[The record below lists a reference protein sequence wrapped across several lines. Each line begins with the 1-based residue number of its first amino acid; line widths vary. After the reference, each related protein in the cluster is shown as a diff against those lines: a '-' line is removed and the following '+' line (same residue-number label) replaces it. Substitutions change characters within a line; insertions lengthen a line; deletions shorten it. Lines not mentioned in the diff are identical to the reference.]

1 MIPPQL
7 QGALR
12 LPMLTAP
19 MFLVSNPNLVVASCK
34 AAIVGTFPAL
44 NQRTSDGYKD
54 WLKEIRSRVGET
66 VPFGVQFPIHRINP
80 RVEKDLAITVDH
92 KVPLLITSM
101 GITREITDAV
111 HGYGGLVFHDAIS
124 LRHALK
130 ALDANVDGIIAVCD
144 GAGGHAGTYNPFA
157 FLAEL
162 RPLMGP
168 DRTLLLGG
176 CIGDGYSMA
185 GAIAAGADLVYV
197 GTRMAATRE
206 SSAQEGHKQLIVDS
220 DITDIVYSDKVGGV
234 GGNWLKS
241 TIPQVA
247 IEAEKIDPMEDVKK
261 WRDIWSAGQGV
272 GSIHDTP
279 TVAELVERMAGEF
292 EQAADSL
299 QRASIKS
306 RK

>member
-12 LPMLTAP
+12 LPMLAAP

-34 AAIVGTFPAL
+34 SGIVGTFPAL
-44 NQRTSDGYKD
+44 NQRTSDGYED
-54 WLKEIRSRVGET
+54 WLKEIRTRVDES

-111 HGYGGLVFHDAIS
+111 HSYGGLVFHDAIS
-124 LRHALK
+124 VRHAQK

-157 FLAEL
+157 FLAEM

-197 GTRMAATRE
+197 GTRIAATRE
-206 SSAQEGHKQLIVDS
+206 SGAQEGHKQLIVDS
-220 DITDIVYSDKVGGV
+220 DITDIVYSDKVAGV

-247 IEAEKIDPMEDVKK
+247 IETGSIDPMEDMKR

-272 GSIHDTP
+272 GSIRDTP

-292 EQAADSL
+292 EQAANSL
-299 QRASIKS
+299 QRACIES
-306 RK
+306 RR

>member
-7 QGALR
+7 QRALR
-12 LPMLTAP
+12 LPMLAAP
-19 MFLVSNPNLVVASCK
+19 MFLVSNPNFVVASCR
-34 AAIVGTFPAL
+34 AGIVGTFPSL
-44 NQRTSDGYKD
+44 NQRTSEGYED
-54 WLKEIRSRVGET
+54 WLKQIRSRLGGT
-66 VPFGVQFPIHRINP
+66 VSFGVQFPIHRTNP
-80 RVEKDLAITVDH
+80 RVEKDLAVTVEH

-111 HGYGGLVFHDAIS
+111 HSYGGLVFHDAIS
-124 LRHALK
+124 VRHARK
-130 ALDANVDGIIAVCD
+130 ALDANVDGIIAVCG

-162 RPLMGP
+162 RPLVGP

-197 GTRMAATRE
+197 GTRMAATLE
-206 SSAQEGHKQLIVDS
+206 SGAQEAHKKLIVDS
-220 DITDIVYSDKVGGV
+220 DITDIVYSDDVAGV

-241 TIPQVA
+241 TIPQTA
-247 IEAEKIDPMEDVKK
+247 IEAGTLALMDDVKR

-292 EQAADSL
+292 EQAADIL
-299 QRASIKS
+299 QRPNIKS
-306 RK
+306 RR

>member
-1 MIPPQL
+1 
-7 QGALR
+7 
-12 LPMLTAP
+12 MLAAP
-19 MFLVSNPNLVVASCK
+19 MFLVSNPDLVVASCQ
-34 AAIVGTFPAL
+34 AGIVGTFPAL
-44 NQRTSDGYKD
+44 NQRTSGGYAD
-54 WLKEIRSRVGET
+54 WLEEIRSRVGASAF
-66 VPFGVQFPIHRINP
+66 FGVQFPIHRMNP
-80 RVEKDLAITVDH
+80 RVQEDLAITVAH
-92 KVPLLITSM
+92 RVPLVITSM

-124 LRHALK
+124 VRHALK
-130 ALDANVDGIIAVCD
+130 ALDANVDGIIAVCG

-162 RPLMGP
+162 RPLIRP

-176 CIGDGYSMA
+176 CIGDGYAMA

-206 SSAQEGHKQLIVDS
+206 SGAQAGHKQLIVDS
-220 DITDIVYSDKVGGV
+220 DITDIVYSDQVAGV

-241 TIPQVA
+241 TIPPAA
-247 IEAEKIDPMEDVKK
+247 IEAGTIDPMDDVKR

-279 TVAELVERMAGEF
+279 TVAELVERMAAEF
-292 EQAADSL
+292 ERAADSL
-299 QRASIKS
+299 RRASTPS
-306 RK
+306 RR

>member
-12 LPMLTAP
+12 LPMLAAP
-19 MFLVSNPNLVVASCK
+19 MFLVSNPELVVASCK
-34 AAIVGTFPAL
+34 AGILGTFPAL
-44 NQRTSDGYKD
+44 NQRTSDGYED
-54 WLKEIRSRVGET
+54 WLKEIRRRIGGT
-66 VPFGVQFPIHRINP
+66 VSFGVQFPIHRINP
-80 RVEKDLAITVDH
+80 RVEKDLAITVDY

-111 HGYGGLVFHDAIS
+111 HDYGGLVFHDAIS
-124 LRHALK
+124 VRHARK
-130 ALDANVDGIIAVCD
+130 ALDANVDGIIAVCG

-162 RPLMGP
+162 RSFVGP

-176 CIGDGYSMA
+176 CIGDGCSMA

-206 SSAQEGHKQLIVDS
+206 SGAQEGHKRLIVDS
-220 DITDIVYSDKVGGV
+220 DITDIVYSDKVAGV

-241 TIPQVA
+241 TIPQAA
-247 IEAEKIDPMEDVKK
+247 IEAGTIDPMEDVKR

-292 EQAADSL
+292 EQAADRL
-299 QRASIKS
+299 QRASIKP
-306 RK
+306 RR